1 MSFQFGFAGSEELEL
16 EVGEDPQVHY
26 AQASRPAHV
35 VEEVEE
41 PARKLSLEALLKTLP
56 PALSYSPIFVPIA
69 AQAPERTEHRLVL
82 ARRDLF
88 DARFQM
94 LHHDS
99 DISAD
104 NNNPSENL
112 EPTSDRQIGTMGIP
126 GSSSSGAVGAD
137 SDLVPG
143 VYEGGLKTWECAS
156 DLIAELHSRRQ
167 DAQLVLPGSKI
178 IESATDSGKRTILDL
193 ADFNAQVLR
202 LVTLPNLIL
211 TWYFSPASKA
221 FQEQAKDHAPYK
233 NAIEQETS
241 AEVPGD
247 LELSP
252 ELLAAFQTSLDDR
265 QIQLRFFSGPWS
277 RLSALLFPSSTDSA
291 DQRRYDLILS
301 SETVYSLSTLPSLVN
316 ILYDCSTGGR
326 KAAGDSITG
335 DGGGRADCLVAAKVL
350 YFGVGGGVHSF
361 VQAVQAHERRRGSV
375 QTVRQINSGVGRAVL
390 AVHWD

>member
-112 EPTSDRQIGTMGIP
+112 EPTSDRQIGTMEIP

-316 ILYDCSTGGR
+316 ILHDCSTGGR
-326 KAAGDSITG
+326 KTAGDSITG
-335 DGGGRADCLVAAKVL
+335 DGGGRANCLVAAKVL

-390 AVHWD
+390 AVHWE